1 MKNRKTE
8 NKDIDG
14 VKSPSVKV
22 KRNLKRH
29 KGWYTAFMAVV
40 HALGV
45 GAIVGLSV
53 ALYFSQDKIEM
64 QVKYQNQMESVYA
77 RAYYNLLDGV
87 NDIDTTMAKLTV
99 AKSREKQEA
108 LLYEVWCASTLA
120 EEYLA
125 TFENQ
130 DEGVRTAVKFVNQL
144 GDYSLY
150 LAGKLSKGEGLSEED
165 RLTLK
170 KMKPLADA
178 LKESLKK
185 VSTDLD
191 QGKMFLEDNG
201 VIDNFASAFSAFS
214 EPDFDYPEMIYDGPF
229 SDSLETITARG
240 LDGEEITYEQGE
252 QIIFENLSYGEN
264 TEYSVGDKIPF
275 GKFNTLAI
283 INTRN
288 QVLNDS
294 AFSDFATIPFVNS
307 VDGEDKHLEYEM
319 LETIFDS
326 ILSTQHIIDNTYLL
340 NIYYPCASYC
350 YGYAPYKQLKTN
362 HVLDERFRTHKWWLP
377 SFGELIRLGYFM
389 NASKNITEE
398 NKELNIFGP
407 ILDKVAEDTLNPEI
421 PSDKKLKFKNPT
433 EAYKYAS
440 STEVSSGYVWL
451 LDIYSDDGSYRP
463 EDIYIDNL
471 TKDYP
476 GSRAIRPICMF

>member
-1 MKNRKTE
+1 MKNRKIE

-29 KGWYTAFMAVV
+29 KGLYTAFMAVV

-229 SDSLETITARG
+229 SDSLETLTAKG

-252 QIIFENLSYGEN
+252 QIIKNLFDGVSEVNYIGRFDGRIPTENYSFVQDGKQGYIQLSVRGGRVVNY
-264 TEYSVGDKIPF
+264 
-275 GKFNTLAI
+275 TLATDSYDVGEEGGAGGVALEFAKKLGYQNLEVVWSASAHGQTYVNLAPVVEGI
-283 INTRN
+283 ILYPDL
-288 QVLNDS
+288 VKVK
-294 AFSDFATIPFVNS
+294 IEG
-307 VDGEDKHLEYEM
+307 GEVVG
-319 LETIFDS
+319 FDS
-326 ILSTQHIIDNTYLL
+326 THHCYNHRQRHLRGPALSESEARRQLSLTPVAKGRLALIPDGGQKETLCYEFECESEGTYF
-340 NIYYPCASYC
+340 
-350 YGYAPYKQLKTN
+350 
-362 HVLDERFRTHKWWLP
+362 V
-377 SFGELIRLGYFM
+377 
-389 NASKNITEE
+389 
-398 NKELNIFGP
+398 
-407 ILDKVAEDTLNPEI
+407 
-421 PSDKKLKFKNPT
+421 
-433 EAYKYAS
+433 
-440 STEVSSGYVWL
+440 
-451 LDIYSDDGSYRP
+451 
-463 EDIYIDNL
+463 YIDAQSGAETEIL
-471 TKDYP
+471 YVIDDVDQ
-476 GSRAIRPICMF
+476 GQMMM

>member
-1 MKNRKTE
+1 MKNRKVE

-29 KGWYTAFMAVV
+29 KGLYTAFMAVV

-130 DEGVRTAVKFVNQL
+130 DEGVRTAVRFVNQL

-229 SDSLETITARG
+229 SDSLETLTARG

-252 QIIFENLSYGEN
+252 QIIKNLFDGVSEVNYIGRFDGRIPTENYSFVQDGKQGYIQLSVRGGRVVNY
-264 TEYSVGDKIPF
+264 
-275 GKFNTLAI
+275 TLA
-283 INTRN
+283 T
-288 QVLNDS
+288 DS
-294 AFSDFATIPFVNS
+294 YDVGEEGGAGGVALEFAKKLGYQNPGSIANI
-307 VDGEDKHLEYEM
+307 DDAKH
-319 LETIFDS
+319 
-326 ILSTQHIIDNTYLL
+326 ILSFAQ
-340 NIYYPCASYC
+340 S
-350 YGYAPYKQLKTN
+350 LK
-362 HVLDERFRTHKWWLP
+362 
-377 SFGELIRLGYFM
+377 
-389 NASKNITEE
+389 
-398 NKELNIFGP
+398 
-407 ILDKVAEDTLNPEI
+407 
-421 PSDKKLKFKNPT
+421 
-433 EAYKYAS
+433 
-440 STEVSSGYVWL
+440 
-451 LDIYSDDGSYRP
+451 
-463 EDIYIDNL
+463 
-471 TKDYP
+471 
-476 GSRAIRPICMF
+476 